1 MRAGVIF
8 RGLAMIRGDF
18 DAESRANPA
27 RRSHG
32 GELREATDHAED
44 VLVDEEVLAE
54 LLLRAD
60 AHRPNA

>member
-32 GELREATDHAED
+32 GELCEAAPRGNH
-44 VLVDEEVLAE
+44 
-54 LLLRAD
+54 AD
-60 AHRPNA
+60 ATRRM